1 MATTSTS
8 MANGCKDLRVHV
20 TSRRLMKASDSSIKP
35 HILAV
40 SNLDLLLQNIQASM
54 LCFYRRPATGDL
66 DAVVAAFESGLPR
79 LLNHFFPFAGRIA
92 SNPTTGVPEVHCYNQ
107 GAELV
112 VGSANVALA
121 SLVDNHTTI
130 GASARKIQLPY
141 DADDVPLSVQVVAFA
156 CGGFTVAWR
165 THHLL
170 VDGSALGLLVGAWAE
185 VARTGPLAAAAR
197 PSHDRAALL
206 RPRAPP
212 RYSPALDA
220 AFTPVD
226 PARQVN
232 ALTAEAS
239 FVERLYYIRA
249 SDIARLR
256 EEASGGGEGRAPV
269 TTRVQAVSAYLWKAL
284 ARVVGPADQRCRMGW
299 RVDGRARGVTA
310 PRNYVGNLVTLVVR
324 EARVEE
330 VLAMPLRDVAAM
342 VRDAVDAPA
351 YGEHFQELVDWVEE
365 HRGGRYVETAILG
378 LGSPQVS
385 VTVLSSFF
393 RIMETD
399 FGFGGAAFV
408 LPTATAAARL
418 CGGYVQVFSRPGV
431 DDGSWIVNAIVWPR
445 LAAVLESDEPCVFRP
460 VTPEY
465 LGLLATKVPPMCR
478 L

>member
-1 MATTSTS
+1 MATTSS
-8 MANGCKDLRVHV
+8 NMANGCKDLRVHV
-20 TSRRLMKASDSSIKP
+20 TSRRLVKASDSGIKP
-35 HILAV
+35 HVLGV

-54 LCFYRRPATGDL
+54 LCFYPRPATGDF

-92 SNPTTGVPEVHCYNQ
+92 TNPTSGLPEVHCYNQ

-112 VGSANVALA
+112 TGSANVAL
-121 SLVDNHTTI
+121 SRLVDDYTTI

-141 DADDVPLSVQVVAFA
+141 DADVALSVQVVAFA

-170 VDGSALGLLVGAWAE
+170 VDGNALGLLVGAWAE
-185 VARTGPLAAAAR
+185 VARTGALAATAR
-197 PSHDRAALL
+197 PNHDRALL
-206 RPRAPP
+206 PRPRAPP
-212 RYSPALDA
+212 RYDPALDA
-220 AFTPVD
+220 AFTSVD

-232 ALTAEAS
+232 VLTAEAS

-256 EEASGGGEGRAPV
+256 EEASSGEGCE

-284 ARVVGPADQRCRMGW
+284 ARVVGPADPRCRMGW
-299 RVDGRARGVTA
+299 RVDGRARGVPA
-310 PRNYVGNLVTLVVR
+310 PRNYVGNLITLV
-324 EARVEE
+324 
-330 VLAMPLRDVAAM
+330 
-342 VRDAVDAPA
+342 
-351 YGEHFQELVDWVEE
+351 ELVDWVEE
-365 HRGGRYVETAILG
+365 HTGGSYVETAILG

-393 RIMETD
+393 RTMQTD
-399 FGFGGAAFV
+399 FGLGKAAFA
-408 LPTATAAARL
+408 LPMAAAAARL
-418 CGGYVQVFSRPGV
+418 CGGYVQVFSKPGV

-445 LAAVLESDEPCVFRP
+445 LAAVLESDEPRVFRP
-460 VTPEY
+460 VTAEY
-465 LGLLATKVPPMCR
+465 LGLVAPKVPPLCR